1 MPLSA
6 GVRLGPYEILTAIG
20 AGGMGQVY
28 KARDTRLDR
37 LVAVKV
43 LAESLATD
51 PHFRARFELE
61 ARAISQLSHPNICML
76 LDVGEDRGI
85 SFLVMEY
92 LEGETLADRIAR
104 GPLPLAE
111 ALPIATQMASALE
124 RAHRA
129 GIVHRDLKPG
139 NVFLT
144 KDGAKLLDFGLAKSS
159 PAAAAATLSALPT
172 TPAGPI
178 TSQGAVLGTFQYMAP
193 EQLDGT
199 QADARTDIFAFGAVL
214 YEMLSARRAFDA
226 KNQAMLVL
234 SGVLPATP
242 LLLDRLVRT
251 CLATDPNDRYQSAHD
266 VLLLL
271 QSVGELSTASAAA
284 AERVRSSRWRSVSL
298 AVAAAGLA
306 AAGAALVTSTILRRE
321 PAAPMR
327 FTIAT
332 ASTEPFSAGPNGRNL
347 TISPDGR
354 LLVYHVLSGAT
365 VVLYVRSIDQLDAR
379 RLDGTEAATVPFF
392 SPDNAW
398 LGFYDARERALR
410 KIPIGGGP
418 PTTIAPVAS
427 MNGASWGDDGTIV
440 FAETTM
446 PAGLLRVPAAG
457 GTPEPLIAPET
468 GKGETELRGP
478 EVLPA
483 NRGVLFN
490 AFRGSDLRQADV
502 AVLDLRTGERKTLLQ
517 GGVARATPPAGTC
530 CSPDRTR

>member
-1 MPLSA
+1 
-6 GVRLGPYEILTAIG
+6 
-20 AGGMGQVY
+20 
-28 KARDTRLDR
+28 
-37 LVAVKV
+37 
-43 LAESLATD
+43 
-51 PHFRARFELE
+51 
-61 ARAISQLSHPNICML
+61 
-76 LDVGEDRGI
+76 
-85 SFLVMEY
+85 
-92 LEGETLADRIAR
+92 
-104 GPLPLAE
+104 
-111 ALPIATQMASALE
+111 
-124 RAHRA
+124 
-129 GIVHRDLKPG
+129 
-139 NVFLT
+139 
-144 KDGAKLLDFGLAKSS
+144 
-159 PAAAAATLSALPT
+159 
-172 TPAGPI
+172 
-178 TSQGAVLGTFQYMAP
+178 
-193 EQLDGT
+193 
-199 QADARTDIFAFGAVL
+199 
-214 YEMLSARRAFDA
+214 
-226 KNQAMLVL
+226 
-234 SGVLPATP
+234 
-242 LLLDRLVRT
+242 
-251 CLATDPNDRYQSAHD
+251 
-266 VLLLL
+266 
-271 QSVGELSTASAAA
+271 
-284 AERVRSSRWRSVSL
+284 
-298 AVAAAGLA
+298 
-306 AAGAALVTSTILRRE
+306 
-321 PAAPMR
+321 MR

-440 FAETTM
+440 FAEATM

-468 GKGETELRGP
+468 GMGETELRGP